1 MQVTGHSAPEGIN
14 IILTGEV
21 WRGIMNKR
29 LLSKMMCTALL
40 AFLCAASLPVQTR
53 ADGAVDD
60 KGNTILMTQSQRH
73 KKFASKTNPKRD
85 TKVVTVAYKPN
96 FNGFTYADFSTCN
109 SYNAENGLG
118 GHPIYL
124 LGTITDI
131 EKVYENTLY
140 YGTAICVND
149 VDGYQWYMRAD
160 IAKDKYDLFRNSFL
174 GKNGYIF
181 GIYSG
186 YSGVT
191 DRPMMDITVLWP
203 SGMAPFDIK
212 LYK

>member
-1 MQVTGHSAPEGIN
+1 MK
-14 IILTGEV
+14 
-21 WRGIMNKR
+21 KR
-29 LLSKMMCTALL
+29 LLSKVVCTALL
-40 AFLCAASLPVQTR
+40 VLLCSTTLPIQAW
-53 ADGAVDD
+53 ADGAQTVGATDD
-60 KGNTILMTQSQRH
+60 RGNTILMTQSQRR

-85 TKVVTVAYKPN
+85 TKVLTLTYKPN
-96 FNGFTYADFSTCN
+96 FNGFTYADFNTCN
-109 SYNAENGLG
+109 SYNSENGLG
-118 GHPIYL
+118 GRPIYL

-131 EKVYENTLY
+131 EKVYENTMY

-160 IAKDKYDLFRNSFL
+160 IVKAKYDLFRNSFL
-174 GKNGYIF
+174 GKSGYIF

-203 SGMAPFDIK
+203 NGMVPFDMK